1 MVDHRQGTIYSL
13 LQELS
18 QYIGTDTAHLV
29 DMMVRGMYKC
39 FSDYF
44 FLMGMRTF
52 LSETEKCERVVGD
65 IRREKV

>member
-1 MVDHRQGTIYSL
+1 MVDHRRGTIHSL

-18 QYIGTDTAHLV
+18 QYIGTDTGHLV

-39 FSDYF
+39 FSDYL
-44 FLMGMRTF
+44 FLVGMRTF
-52 LSETEKCERVVGD
+52 ISETDKCERVVRD

>member
-52 LSETEKCERVVGD
+52 LSETEKWERGVGD